1 MAHYVVLLL
10 LILINIMKDIFE
22 TFSYFIPTII
32 LLGLLY
38 LIVTFYFLVRNYIF
52 IKKKYYKLKIE
63 ELEKNNE
70 NKKI

>member
-1 MAHYVVLLL
+1 
-10 LILINIMKDIFE
+10 MKDIFE